1 MSRKK
6 RTLESLFLLST
17 LLIVVIAVVF
27 YVVVPPFTSI
37 EYTTIVSAEA
47 TAPKIIPPVV
57 HITTPVPVKAIYM
70 SQCLASDRSLRA
82 KLVDLVNHT
91 ELNTLVIDIKDYG
104 GKISFPTDNPMLKER
119 VSTTC
124 FASDMM
130 EFIDAVHRDGIYVVG
145 RVTVFQDSVMAKEH
159 PELAVKFNTDRNKNW
174 TDRKGI
180 NYIDPGAKGMWD
192 YIIELSRES
201 YRIGFDEI
209 NFDYVRFPSDGD
221 MTNIYYPT
229 SEAVVE
235 ADPVGGK
242 SAVLRSF
249 FSYLSRELKKEP
261 IIISADLFGMTTT
274 NNDDLN
280 IGQVLEDAL
289 ANFDYVSPM
298 VYPSHYPANFL
309 GFANPATKQYEVVKY
324 SMDSAVRRASTTPFK
339 LRPWLQD
346 FSLGATYTPDMVRT
360 QMQAVYDSG
369 LNSWMLWNASNR
381 YTAAALDEN

>member
-1 MSRKK
+1 MAHCSELFRYTSIVEDPFIYRNGYLFSGSIFVSLGPRGDFEACRRAIRECRHIHRERWRAPTTILEGRYQSFVMSRKK

-145 RVTVFQDSVMAKEH
+145 RVTVFQD
-159 PELAVKFNTDRNKNW
+159 
-174 TDRKGI
+174 
-180 NYIDPGAKGMWD
+180 
-192 YIIELSRES
+192 
-201 YRIGFDEI
+201 
-209 NFDYVRFPSDGD
+209 
-221 MTNIYYPT
+221 
-229 SEAVVE
+229 
-235 ADPVGGK
+235 
-242 SAVLRSF
+242 
-249 FSYLSRELKKEP
+249 
-261 IIISADLFGMTTT
+261 
-274 NNDDLN
+274 
-280 IGQVLEDAL
+280 
-289 ANFDYVSPM
+289 
-298 VYPSHYPANFL
+298 
-309 GFANPATKQYEVVKY
+309 
-324 SMDSAVRRASTTPFK
+324 
-339 LRPWLQD
+339 
-346 FSLGATYTPDMVRT
+346 
-360 QMQAVYDSG
+360 
-369 LNSWMLWNASNR
+369 
-381 YTAAALDEN
+381 